1 MKFLTGPIKRAWK
14 LLAEPRPAF
23 KEMQKRPFEKVVSDY
38 LILLVAVAIV
48 AGLTALVFGVL
59 KAVYYDIF
67 FTIDIQYLRMV
78 NYAMGRTTSL
88 GFFFI
93 FAGTFLLFFLSL
105 VLKPFFRKIKFTQ
118 FLGVLF
124 YSMSPVLLFGWI
136 PVMPYALF
144 IWALFLFI
152 IGVSELKASG
162 AVRKD
167 SIQQR
172 D

>member
-1 MKFLTGPIKRAWK
+1 MKFLSGPIKRAWR
-14 LLAEPRPAF
+14 LLAEPGVSFRD
-23 KEMQKRPFEKVVSDY
+23 MQKRPFESVVSDY
-38 LILLVAVAIV
+38 LILLVSVAIL
-48 AGLTALVFGVL
+48 AGVTALIFGVL
-59 KAVYYDIF
+59 KAVYYDLF
-67 FTIDIQYLRMV
+67 FTIDIQYWRMF

-93 FAGTFLLFFLSL
+93 FAGTFLLFFIS
-105 VLKPFFRKIKFTQ
+105 VILKPFFRRIKFTR
-118 FLGVLF
+118 FLGVMF
-124 YSMSPVLLFGWI
+124 FSMSPVLLFGWI

-152 IGVSELKASG
+152 IGIGELKAAGS
-162 AVRKD
+162 VRKD